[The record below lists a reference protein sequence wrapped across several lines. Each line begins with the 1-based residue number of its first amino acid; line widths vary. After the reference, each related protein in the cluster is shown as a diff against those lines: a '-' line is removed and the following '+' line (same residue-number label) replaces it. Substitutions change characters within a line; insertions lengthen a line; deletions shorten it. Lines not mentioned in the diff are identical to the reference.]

1 MANLKS
7 INSLSDINLDKMKS
21 KDAMLIIET
30 LHKMSYNIPNNMKLG
45 EEVRKFFQEIDSNA
59 K

>member
-21 KDAMLIIET
+21 KDVLWILET
-30 LHKMSYNIPNNMKLG
+30 LHRMKDTHSNDSILG
-45 EEVRKFFQEIDSNA
+45 REVRHFLTK
-59 K
+59 